1 MQSMKTRPQAYPIR
15 FHRVDLFAF
24 TNVVPGMVF
33 LRIGDLTV
41 DAVVTIDQLDTIKG
55 AGLRLIPL

>member
-15 FHRVDLFAF
+15 FHRADLFAF
-24 TNVVPGMVF
+24 TNMVPDMVF